1 MGSPREFDA
10 LLAHLATA
18 NWRPVI
24 DSVFPLEEAAEAHHR
39 LLSPD
44 RIGKVVLAIR

>member
-24 DSVFPLEEAAEAHHR
+24 DSVVPLDDAAEAHRR
-39 LLSPD
+39 LVNPE